1 MAQQDSQDRT
11 HPASQRKLDKA
22 RKDGNVARSQDF
34 GHFAAVAAGGAAL
47 VVMAPQVTGWLKDA
61 LAQALRFNAQSL
73 ASPQFMFERLS
84 ELTLKLLWVVLPL
97 GLLMVAVGVL
107 GSFLIG
113 GWNFSFKAVAPKAS
127 KLNPLAGLGRIVS
140 KHQMIVA
147 LKAALLA
154 LLLGVIGAVYLRSHL
169 EGFVATLAMPLPAA
183 LSHAGDTMLGGL
195 MLLVMLLAVFA
206 LVDAP
211 LQRHL
216 HAERLKMSHQE
227 VKQEYKEM
235 EGNAEVKGKMRQLM
249 REAAKKRMIAAV
261 PTADLVVMNPTHYA
275 VALKYDDTK
284 MGAPRVVA
292 MGADLM
298 AMKIRD
304 IAKDAKV
311 PVLQAPALARA
322 LYAHAE
328 LDKEIPAALFA
339 AVAQVLAYVYQLRA
353 AMAGKGKPP
362 GDLPELKV
370 PVELDPHH
378 GKPVPK
384 ETDV

>member
-47 VVMAPQVTGWLKDA
+47 VVMASQITAWLKDA
-61 LAQALRFNAQSL
+61 LAQALRFNLQSL
-73 ASPQFMFERLS
+73 ASPQFMFERLG

-97 GLLMVAVGVL
+97 GLLMVAVGVF

-113 GWNFSFKAVAPKAS
+113 GWNFSWKAVAPKAS
-127 KLNPLAGLGRIVS
+127 KLSPLAGLGRMVS

-154 LLLGVIGAVYLRSHL
+154 LLLGAIGAFYLRSHL
-169 EGFVATLAMPLPAA
+169 EGFVATLTMPLPAA
-183 LSHAGDTMLGGL
+183 LAHAGDTMLGGL

-249 REAAKKRMIAAV
+249 REATKKRMMAAV

-292 MGADLM
+292 MGADLV
-298 AMKIRD
+298 ALKIRD
-304 IAKDAKV
+304 IAKDSKV

-362 GDLPELKV
+362 GDLPELNV

-378 GKPVPK
+378 HKLVSK